1 MKKIYVLT
9 KKEFWHL
16 SRDLK
21 FSLILAL
28 FPIFLLI
35 FFGYAINFDIKNV
48 RISIVDNDH
57 SELSREIILYLKNS
71 SYFSVQSIDE
81 KLAYKKFVQSKIDAG
96 LIIPNNFSKNLNKNL
111 PTSLQ
116 VCIIGTDANAAKI
129 ISRYFVI
136 FANSI
141 STKINQKLYSNKN
154 IDFSNLINIT
164 FKYNPTLNTTIFF
177 MPGLIAMILI
187 VISVVAVSLSFV
199 KEKEMGT
206 IEQLIISPI
215 TEFEYILSKIL
226 PYAILSLF
234 EALALL
240 IFAYLVFDVPFRGSL
255 FDFIIVSIVY
265 LICGLLMGLFISTI
279 SNAQQ
284 TAFLISALISLLPT
298 FLLSGFVFN
307 IDSMPKAIQILT
319 NLTPAKFYISAL
331 RNIMIRGSSF
341 KHFWLDFFYLVIFA
355 NIALIAVLYVL
366 KKQKKNYFEN

>member
-1 MKKIYVLT
+1 M
-9 KKEFWHL
+9 
-16 SRDLK
+16 
-21 FSLILAL
+21 
-28 FPIFLLI
+28 
-35 FFGYAINFDIKNV
+35 
-48 RISIVDNDH
+48 
-57 SELSREIILYLKNS
+57 
-71 SYFSVQSIDE
+71 
-81 KLAYKKFVQSKIDAG
+81 
-96 LIIPNNFSKNLNKNL
+96 
-111 PTSLQ
+111 Q

-129 ISRYFVI
+129 ISRYFEI

-226 PYAILSLF
+226 PYASLYLF

-240 IFAYLVFDVPFRGSL
+240 IFAYLVFDVPFQGSL

>member
-1 MKKIYVLT
+1 MKKIFVLT

-21 FSLILAL
+21 LSLILAL

-129 ISRYFVI
+129 ISRYFEI

-240 IFAYLVFDVPFRGSL
+240 IFAYLVFDVPFQGSL

-298 FLLSGFVFN
+298 FLLSGFVFK

>member
-1 MKKIYVLT
+1 MKKIFVLT

-129 ISRYFVI
+129 ISRYFEI

-240 IFAYLVFDVPFRGSL
+240 IFAYLVFDVPFQGSL

>member
-1 MKKIYVLT
+1 MKKIFVLT

-21 FSLILAL
+21 LSLILAL

-129 ISRYFVI
+129 ISRYFEI

-240 IFAYLVFDVPFRGSL
+240 IFAYLVFDVPFQGSL

-279 SNAQQ
+279 SNEQQ

>member
-129 ISRYFVI
+129 ISRYFEI

-226 PYAILSLF
+226 PYAILYLF

-240 IFAYLVFDVPFRGSL
+240 IFAYLVFDVPFQGSL

>member
-21 FSLILAL
+21 LSLILAL

-81 KLAYKKFVQSKIDAG
+81 KLAYKKFVQSKIDAS

-129 ISRYFVI
+129 ISRYFEI

-366 KKQKKNYFEN
+366 KKQKKNYFES